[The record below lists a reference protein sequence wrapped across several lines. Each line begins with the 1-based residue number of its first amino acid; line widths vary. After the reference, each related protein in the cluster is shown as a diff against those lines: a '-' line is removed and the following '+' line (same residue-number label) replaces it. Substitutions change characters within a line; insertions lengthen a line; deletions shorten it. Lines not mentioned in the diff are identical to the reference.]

1 MGFSKGKWAERLKAA
16 QASGMTLAGYA
27 RRHGIN
33 VRRLYEARYQ
43 RHRAKAVP
51 TRETSAFVRVKL
63 KPAVPLEA
71 AAVAHHAGAV
81 APLAMQARLG
91 NGVVLSWMH
100 DATGVPAQANLL
112 HTLAGLPCFG

>member
-1 MGFSKGKWAERLKAA
+1 MGISKGKWAERLKAA

-33 VRRLYEARYQ
+33 VRRLYEARHQ

-63 KPAVPLEA
+63 KPVVPLEA
-71 AAVAHHAGAV
+71 TPGARLGGPVATF
-81 APLAMQARLG
+81 AMQARLG

-100 DATGVPAQANLL
+100 DANDVPAQTNLL
-112 HTLAGLPCFG
+112 HTLAGLPCSG